1 MTDLLATLA
10 QGETTENLLQE
21 MRKIIA
27 DIKQNAK
34 TAEAMGLPLMVPQ
47 AISARFL
54 AFDRELTS
62 RGVVFTDEEEAK

>member
-1 MTDLLATLA
+1 MMEILATLA
-10 QGETTENLLQE
+10 KGETTENLLQE

-34 TAEAMGLPLMVPQ
+34 TAEAMGLPFMVPQ
-47 AISARFL
+47 SISARFL

>member
-47 AISARFL
+47 SISARFL

>member
-1 MTDLLATLA
+1 MMEILATLA
-10 QGETTENLLQE
+10 KGETTENLLQQ

-34 TAEAMGLPLMVPQ
+34 TAEAMGLPFMVPQ
-47 AISARFL
+47 SISARFL

>member
-1 MTDLLATLA
+1 MEILATLA
-10 QGETTENLLQE
+10 KGETTENLLQQ

-34 TAEAMGLPLMVPQ
+34 TAEAMGLPFMVPQ
-47 AISARFL
+47 SISARFL

>member
-1 MTDLLATLA
+1 MMEILASLA
-10 QGETTENLLQE
+10 AGQTTENLLQE

-34 TAEAMGLPLMVPQ
+34 TEEAMGLPFMVPQ
-47 AISARFL
+47 SISARFL